1 MKLEEGN
8 WIVFLLFKR
17 DKLVI
22 LNNKVMVFKRVMV
35 LDSSFYKN
43 CEKRQYFFIFMEK
56 VIQSGVV
63 EIVLEFKVG

>member
-1 MKLEEGN
+1 MVEDCEFIYIMENEMKLEEGN

-43 CEKRQYFFIFMEK
+43 CEKR
-56 VIQSGVV
+56 
-63 EIVLEFKVG
+63 